1 MAYRY
6 KLSSR
11 SGPISIEDYR
21 ALAKRSL
28 PDGVWSFIEYGA
40 EDLVTLAENRSAFDR
55 YALRMKVLTGNSADD
70 LSAKVGGQQ
79 LSMPIVLAPAGL
91 VALSH
96 WTGEVGAAR
105 AAENAGTLSM
115 LSTTGSYTIEEV
127 AEGTRR
133 NHFFQLYPWADPSGG
148 RHDLTHALMERARR
162 SGYSALVV
170 TVDVSIHGNR
180 EVERRRGIG
189 QPPIITPARIAGM
202 ALRPAWWTALLRYK
216 RFTSR
221 TVEPTVGAGATV
233 GLPNRIMRSE
243 LTWEDFSWI
252 REHWHG
258 PLFIKGVLDADDA
271 ERAVSLGADGVVVS
285 NHGGRQLDGAPAT
298 LDALPAIARRVG
310 DRAEVLLDGGIRR
323 GSDVV
328 KALCL
333 GAKAVGIGRPYLYG
347 MAVRGP
353 AGVEHV
359 LSILREETARVM
371 TLMGIER
378 LDQLGPHCL
387 LPAHSPIQDRPA
399 RSC

>member
-1 MAYRY
+1 MAYRF
-6 KLSSR
+6 KVSSR
-11 SGPISIEDYR
+11 LGPISIEDYR
-21 ALAKRSL
+21 TLAKRSL

-40 EDLVTLAENRSAFDR
+40 EDLVTLAANRSAFDR

-70 LSAKVGGQQ
+70 LSVHVAGQP
-79 LSMPIVLAPAGL
+79 LSMPVVLAPAGL

-105 AAENAGTLSM
+105 AAEKAGTLSM

-170 TVDVSIHGNR
+170 TVDVAIHGNR
-180 EVERRRGIG
+180 EIERRRGIG
-189 QPPIITPARIAGM
+189 QPPILTPTRIASM
-202 ALRPAWWTALLRYK
+202 ALRPAWWGALLRYQ

-233 GLPNRIMRSE
+233 GLPHRIMRAE
-243 LTWEDFSWI
+243 LKWDDFSWI
-252 REHWHG
+252 RDHWQG

-298 LDALPAIARRVG
+298 LDALPAIARQVG

-347 MAVRGP
+347 MAARGP

-359 LSILREETARVM
+359 LEILREETARVM

-378 LDQLGPHCL
+378 LGQLGAHCL
-387 LPAHSPIQDRPA
+387 LPAHAPVDDQPST
-399 RSC
+399 SC